1 MPNDIYHI
9 NDKPTT
15 SPNTISN
22 VETNTELYELIKEGL
37 NDIAAGNTRLF
48 SDAMKTIRNTRK

>member
-9 NDKPTT
+9 NAKPTT
-15 SPNTISN
+15 SLDTFSKT
-22 VETNTELYELIKEGL
+22 ETNTDLYELIKEGL
-37 NDIAAGNTRLF
+37 NDIAAGNTRPF

>member
-1 MPNDIYHI
+1 MPNDIYYI

-15 SPNTISN
+15 SPDTISKM
-22 VETNTELYELIKEGL
+22 EANTELYELIKGGL
-37 NDIAAGNTRLF
+37 NDIAVGNTRPF